1 MCRRF
6 KTTPDCIPFFEKEL
20 RALETRIYE
29 STMEEERKFLTAM
42 KALNLKYLVAL
53 YEKRKEMTEH
63 DMPFHL
69 SQLHSCI
76 TSVEYNVKNC
86 YMREAEKELYKAQF
100 ICKTLLQPELNEL
113 KDLMNRKGSEY
124 VIEKH
129 PEMKPIIDDIE
140 NIESEVTV
148 WVTMKIG
155 KVQKSMKKRK

>member
-1 MCRRF
+1 M
-6 KTTPDCIPFFEKEL
+6 
-20 RALETRIYE
+20 
-29 STMEEERKFLTAM
+29 
-42 KALNLKYLVAL
+42 LKKSCHL
-53 YEKRKEMTEH
+53 YY

-69 SQLHSCI
+69 SQFHNCI

-86 YMREAEKELYKAQF
+86 YMQEAEKELYKAQF
-100 ICKTLLQPELNEL
+100 ICKTLLKPELNEL

-148 WVTMKIG
+148 WATMKIG
-155 KVQKSMKKRK
+155 EVQKSMKKRK